1 MSPGLIEAKTS
12 FMRLVRN
19 SSIAAP
25 NQNLNGLRGPPGNNL
40 HGGNPWNLIPGWN
53 QAFGNGWGGK

>member
-12 FMRLVRN
+12 FMRLIRN

-25 NQNLNGLRGPPGNNL
+25 NQNLNGLDDADVPK
-40 HGGNPWNLIPGWN
+40 I
-53 QAFGNGWGGK
+53 AFAEFLDFLMKGSRFEQ